1 VEKAETLT
9 LPKFQLSGF
18 GTITILLIGWPII
31 AMYPPIR
38 SEKATGL
45 AAVAGAL
52 AEAVFTPQ
60 FWVSAI
66 LLLLFFWYTSQI
78 SSKIFRTV
86 PFWIPTVFAT
96 VIGGAVFAVASYAYL
111 HRAR

>member
-1 VEKAETLT
+1 MT
-9 LPKFQLSGF
+9 LPKFLLSGF

-31 AMYPPIR
+31 MMYPPIS

-52 AEAVFTPQ
+52 TEAVFTPQ

-78 SSKIFRTV
+78 RSKIFRTML
-86 PFWIPTVFAT
+86 FMDTCCLRH
-96 VIGGAVFAVASYAYL
+96 GDRRSGLRRS
-111 HRAR
+111 